1 MTRSSALS
9 VSCAECAWPAFT
21 SSPALASTLALALA
35 LAAAPARG
43 QGGGTAIATRQPCP
57 SAHSLLTRVRPGAAA
72 GRGAGDYV
80 RPLHSGNAR
89 TNPESL
95 PRGKV
100 RCG

>member
-9 VSCAECAWPAFT
+9 VPCAACGWAAFT

-35 LAAAPARG
+35 LAAAPAPARG

-95 PRGKV
+95 PRGK
-100 RCG
+100 